1 MSFICRELESEFPG
15 FHMFFLMQFLQGNV
29 KKQETCVTQSRASNK
44 GWEIHNGRTE
54 SCFQTNKKSI
64 TTLCPRVVLHIL
76 TPVVEG
82 KPAPPR
88 YERISAKFLPHLV
101 IGDSLSHDF
110 GTQKFHSQPSF

>member
-1 MSFICRELESEFPG
+1 MTL
-15 FHMFFLMQFLQGNV
+15 
-29 KKQETCVTQSRASNK
+29 SRASNK

-54 SCFQTNKKSI
+54 SCFQTSKKSI
-64 TTLCPRVVLHIL
+64 TTLCPGVVLHIL

-110 GTQKFHSQPSF
+110 GTPKIPFSAIILEFVSAPTGVKHASQGDASRFYKRRFARPAAKC